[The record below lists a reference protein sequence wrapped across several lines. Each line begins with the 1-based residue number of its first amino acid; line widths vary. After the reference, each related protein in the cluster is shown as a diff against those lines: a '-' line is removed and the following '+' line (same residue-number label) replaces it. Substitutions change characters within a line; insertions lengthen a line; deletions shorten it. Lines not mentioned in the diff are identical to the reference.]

1 MALAPMAAAA
11 ETPGEHAQAELANG
25 LAQYSLAVQQTGE
38 MQTQAQINME
48 NERMIAL
55 LQSQAFREH
64 QLGVTAN
71 GNALEQIGMALANAA
86 RAQGDLSARNELGI
100 AQIKAAAIVM
110 KADADVAN
118 AMAQGRVD
126 EIANANAQ
134 STFAHHLADVM
145 TSVLGETNM
154 NSARLNSQIRA
165 DMIHGPSM
173 AEEQNGRAMGA
184 NDLLAADLILAA
196 GQVNATSSQISSS
209 TKASALIGHAAASLA
224 NARAMVAANP

>member
-1 MALAPMAAAA
+1 MAAAA

-25 LAQYSLAVQQTGE
+25 NAQYALTVTQVGA

-55 LQSQAFREH
+55 LQSQALREH

-100 AQIKAAAIVM
+100 AQIKAAAIVT

-118 AMAQGRVD
+118 AMAQGRVE

-134 STFAHHLADVM
+134 STFAHHLADVI
-145 TSVLGETNM
+145 TSVLGQTNM
-154 NSARLNSQIRA
+154 SSARLHSEIQA
-165 DMIHGPSM
+165 DMLHTPGI
-173 AEEQNGRAMGA
+173 AERQNGQAMGA
-184 NDLLAADLILAA
+184 NDLLASDVVLAA
-196 GQVNATSSQISSS
+196 GQLSATSAQINSS
-209 TKASALIGHAAASLA
+209 TKAAALLGHAAASLA
-224 NARAMVAANP
+224 NAKAMAAANP